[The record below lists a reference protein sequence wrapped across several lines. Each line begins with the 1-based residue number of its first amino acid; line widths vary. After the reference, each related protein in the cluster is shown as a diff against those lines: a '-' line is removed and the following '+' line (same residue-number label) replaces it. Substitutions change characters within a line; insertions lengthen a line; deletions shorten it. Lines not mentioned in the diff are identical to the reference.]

1 MSPRIMQ
8 LISAIL
14 SMAVLVFS
22 TEGHAQVAEK
32 KTLTLAGAE
41 KVVAAA
47 LSEARRLKTTGA
59 VAVVDD
65 GGNLLALS
73 RIDGTFAAAGRI
85 STGKARTAALFK
97 KPTRAFEEIIGKGR
111 TAMIALEDFTP
122 LEGGIPLTV
131 DGQIVGAV
139 GVSGAASAQQ
149 DEELA
154 VAAAAALSAPVSP
167 RGEAPVT
174 IVPHDKVAAAFQRGS
189 PLLEVADYK
198 VHASHRSGPGQVEI
212 HTHDTDI
219 IHVLKGQAT
228 LVTGGTVV
236 AAQTVQPE
244 EIRGTSLQGG
254 EARQITAGDVVVVPS
269 GVPHWFRDVPGPL
282 DYYVVK
288 VRAQNGSMP

>member
-1 MSPRIMQ
+1 MQ
-8 LISAIL
+8 LPRQLAAL
-14 SMAVLVFS
+14 AVLIVS
-22 TEGHAQVAEK
+22 TQAHAQVAEK
-32 KTLTLAGAE
+32 RALTLAGAE
-41 KVVAAA
+41 KVVASA

-65 GGNLLALS
+65 GGNLLALE

-111 TAMIALEDFTP
+111 TAMVALEDFTP
-122 LEGGIPLTV
+122 LQGGIPLMV

-154 VAAAAALSAPVSP
+154 VAAAAALAAPSSP
-167 RGEAPVT
+167 GAEAPVT
-174 IVPHDKVAAAFQRGS
+174 IVPHDKVAAAFQHGS
-189 PLLEVADYK
+189 PLLEVGDYK
-198 VHASHRSGPGQVEI
+198 VHASHRTSPGQVEI
-212 HTHDTDI
+212 HTRDTDI

-228 LVTGGTVV
+228 LVTGGTVISP
-236 AAQTVQPE
+236 QPIQPE
-244 EIRGTSLQGG
+244 EIRGASVQGG
-254 EARQITAGDVVVVPS
+254 EVRRITEGDVIVVPN
-269 GVPHWFRDVPGPL
+269 GVPHWFREVPGPL

-288 VRAQNGSMP
+288 VRAQNGSTP